1 MADRYIGLDI
11 GTFAVRAAE
20 VSGEPGNLTLHRF
33 AQITLPPRAVV
44 DGEIVD
50 PPAVTNAI
58 RSLWD
63 SGGFKSKKV
72 VIGIGNRWVKVR
84 EAEVP
89 ALSHED
95 VRSSLRYEA
104 QEVIPFADEDAIVDF
119 VVQDRVPGPEG
130 GEMLKILV
138 IAAQRQMVSAM
149 IDTVNRAGLS
159 VSHVDLTPFALV
171 RALGPA
177 PEPGVSEAIVSIG
190 AGLTN
195 VIVHTGGVPRLVRM
209 TPRAGGAVT
218 ENLTRALGVDTERA
232 EALKRGAGVALA
244 DPQTAQA
251 ADIIANELGPL
262 VQEIQGSLDY
272 FLAQTDDVEL
282 RRVLLTGA
290 GAKMAGLRARLATE
304 LRVPVEMASPLEY
317 MKLGKTGLSDDQL
330 TAAAAAMAAPV
341 GLALAPMASPATKLT
356 TLFPADVAKAG
367 AARRGKVLTGVAV
380 GVFAGLLA
388 VGWVVRI
395 GQVQLQQN
403 RAEDVEAE
411 AARLQIEVN
420 RLAPFGVMADTLAA
434 NRAQTQVV
442 LASDVDMPA
451 MLDRMT
457 AVLPSDV
464 GLTSVT
470 MSITGASTQGVPAGA
485 TASPT
490 MGTITLSGT
499 ALNHD
504 GPAHWITE
512 MRTLN
517 ILNGVWVPSQ
527 SLSGADGRVTWS
539 GKAVFTNFAK
549 SDRSEQYPYK
559 PGDPQ

>member
-58 RSLWD
+58 RNLWE

-72 VIGIGNRWVKVR
+72 VIGVANRWVKVR

-89 ALSHED
+89 ALSHDD
-95 VRSSLRYEA
+95 VRNSLRYEA

-130 GEMLKILV
+130 GELLKILV
-138 IAAQRQMVSAM
+138 VAAQRQMVSSM
-149 IDTVNRAGLS
+149 IDTVSRAGLS
-159 VSHVDLTPFALV
+159 VQQVDLTPFALV

-330 TAAAAAMAAPV
+330 TAAAASMAAPV

-356 TLFPADVAKAG
+356 HLFPTDVAKAG
-367 AARRGKVLTGVAV
+367 EYRKAKLLTGVGLATVAGVLAFAYV
-380 GVFAGLLA
+380 GRLA
-388 VGWVVRI
+388 
-395 GQVQLQQN
+395 QVELKEN
-403 RAEDVEAE
+403 DAEEKEQEAT
-411 AARLQIEVN
+411 RLQVEVN
-420 RLAPFGVMADTLAA
+420 KLAPLGVKADKLDAH
-434 NRAQTQVV
+434 RAQAQAV

-457 AVLPSDV
+457 GVLPSDV

-470 MSITGASTQGVPAGA
+470 MSITGASTTGVPAGTTA
-485 TASPT
+485 TPT
-490 MGTITLSGT
+490 MGTITLSGEAT
-499 ALNHD
+499 SHD
-504 GPAHWITE
+504 GPAHWISE

-517 ILNGVWVPSQ
+517 ILDGVWVPSQ
-527 SLSGADGRVTWS
+527 SLAGEGGRVTWS

-549 SDRSEQYPYK
+549 SDRSELYPFK
-559 PGDPQ
+559 AGEPR